1 MSRTILEIPL
11 KTNNIDAVLSII
23 SRITYASGFVPQL
36 LDGESVWCKDDG
48 IMIKLQ
54 CFSAIFTGHSV
65 IMNAWTRDA
74 ITGESDLE
82 GFVSSIPKKKMKV
95 ILEKIQTEIQ
105 RKEL

>member
-36 LDGESVWCKDDG
+36 LDGESVWCKGDG

-54 CFSAIFTGHSV
+54 CFSAVFTGHSV
-65 IMNAWTRDA
+65 RDA

-95 ILEKIQTEIQ
+95 ILEEIQTEIQ